1 MDDKKIKQA
10 WGNWACGGLC
20 TIGALAMVAG
30 LLGIGLALFSRQNDV
45 PWITF
50 LVTFGSGL
58 VTYAMGAALWNLI
71 EITIT
76 SRMILRELQRGKQ
89 TARPEPEKK
98 AQANSFARID
108 EMEKTLGGK

>member
-1 MDDKKIKQA
+1 MNDKKIKQA

-20 TIGALAMVAG
+20 TIGVLAMLAG
-30 LLGIGLALFSRQNDV
+30 LLGIGLALFGRQNNV

-50 LVTFGSGL
+50 LAAFGSGL

-76 SRMILRELQRGKQ
+76 ARMILRELQQMKRHDDSETQKKMTTNLFAKMDELERTLKGK
-89 TARPEPEKK
+89 
-98 AQANSFARID
+98 
-108 EMEKTLGGK
+108 